1 MGMPEPV
8 GKTIGQYQIVEE
20 IGRGGMASVYKA
32 WQTALQRH
40 VALKVLTPQFTFDPQ
55 SVARFQREA
64 RAAALF
70 SHPNIVAIQD
80 TGEVDGLHSI
90 AMEYL
95 EGGSLQERLA
105 GRYATLFTGQVVWME
120 AEDDGV
126 LMSVANRSEPTEV
139 KVDLW
144 ANGAVVTTEAVPARE
159 DSLTVAG
166 YPEGEGPV
174 EAMVMDVWQSEEWD
188 TWYHL
193 GIDSEVWV
201 YSAFHAQ
208 LVPPRERF

>member
-1 MGMPEPV
+1 MPEPV
-8 GKTIGQYQIVEE
+8 GKTIGQYQIVGE
-20 IGRGGMASVYKA
+20 IGRGGMAIVYKA

-40 VALKVLTPQFTFDPQ
+40 VALKVLPPQFTFDPQ

-64 RAAALF
+64 RAAAQF

-80 TGEVDGLHSI
+80 TGEVDRLHYI

-105 GRYATLFTGQVVWME
+105 GRYTTLFTSQVVRME
-120 AEDDGV
+120 AGDDGV

-144 ANGAVVTTEAVPARE
+144 ANGAVITAEAVPARG
-159 DSLTVAG
+159 DTVTVVG
-166 YPEGEGPV
+166 CPEGEGPV
-174 EAMVMDVWQSEEWD
+174 EAMVVDVW
-188 TWYHL
+188 
-193 GIDSEVWV
+193 
-201 YSAFHAQ
+201 
-208 LVPPRERF
+208 